1 MNFNSENVKEERA
14 KNVESTQEQIVSD
27 EEIFEQ
33 AKIKAEDII
42 SIPNLIQGIIT
53 FAETLGDMHFYPY
66 QKEVVERIIYD
77 LVTDGGNTI
86 AVLFA
91 RQTGKSFSMSCLVPS
106 MCILLPL
113 VAQTMELKGIE
124 KHDLLKFRKGLWVG
138 VYGPDYERAG
148 IIGNKI
154 NTVLGSKNSKLILSH
169 PEIGMNFPERLNRYI
184 GHLPRG
190 SRINVK
196 SANKRVSIEGDTY
209 HLVITDETQAISDY
223 VLKKSIS
230 PFLSSTNGTKVHL
243 GSAYPLKVYFYD
255 VLSLNKRE
263 DINRSKKLKC
273 HFDIP
278 YQVAEKYNKNYKKYV
293 EKEKKLLGA
302 HSDEFRMSYE
312 NYWPIDK
319 GMLITEDFLVNQLG
333 KDYPTTTYNKK
344 VEHVIGIDIGKIQD
358 PTVITVLEPDWENPI
373 VVDTDSKT
381 VRYVKKIV
389 NWYEIMGDDYD
400 SQYYQICDFLDNYK
414 WSIAV
419 IDATGVGQGMY
430 DRLNNKY
437 SKQNKRVIPF
447 VFTRPD
453 KSLLYSLLAR
463 ELLAERIIYPN
474 NSAAQRQ
481 RKQQKF
487 VSQLLDLSKKIEGG
501 YLNFVPTSDT
511 GHDDYP
517 ASLGLAVWGVEGDNI
532 AIDIEEVSVGESFYK
547 VGKMERNFWKN

>member
-1 MNFNSENVKEERA
+1 
-14 KNVESTQEQIVSD
+14 
-27 EEIFEQ
+27 
-33 AKIKAEDII
+33 
-42 SIPNLIQGIIT
+42 
-53 FAETLGDMHFYPY
+53 
-66 QKEVVERIIYD
+66 
-77 LVTDGGNTI
+77 
-86 AVLFA
+86 
-91 RQTGKSFSMSCLVPS
+91 
-106 MCILLPL
+106 
-113 VAQTMELKGIE
+113 
-124 KHDLLKFRKGLWVG
+124 
-138 VYGPDYERAG
+138 
-148 IIGNKI
+148 
-154 NTVLGSKNSKLILSH
+154 
-169 PEIGMNFPERLNRYI
+169 
-184 GHLPRG
+184 
-190 SRINVK
+190 
-196 SANKRVSIEGDTY
+196 
-209 HLVITDETQAISDY
+209 
-223 VLKKSIS
+223 
-230 PFLSSTNGTKVHL
+230 
-243 GSAYPLKVYFYD
+243 
-255 VLSLNKRE
+255 
-263 DINRSKKLKC
+263 
-273 HFDIP
+273 
-278 YQVAEKYNKNYKKYV
+278 
-293 EKEKKLLGA
+293 
-302 HSDEFRMSYE
+302 
-312 NYWPIDK
+312 
-319 GMLITEDFLVNQLG
+319 MLITEDFLVNQLG

-344 VEHVIGIDIGKIQD
+344 VGHVIGIDIGKIQD